1 MTARFSVFI
10 PVWNDARW
18 LPGAI
23 ESLLAQTHPDWEL
36 IIGDNA
42 STEDIAGIVAG
53 YADDRIRYHRWP
65 DHVDYAGNANR
76 TIGLCRFEWLQY
88 LSPTTGCCRRA
99 SSGWRSRS
107 RRRPRRGAA
116 SRWS

>member
-23 ESLLAQTHPDWEL
+23 ESLLAQTHADWEL

-42 STEDIAGIVAG
+42 STEDIEGIVAG
-53 YADDRIRYHRWP
+53 YADDRIRTT
-65 DHVDYAGNANR
+65 AG
-76 TIGLCRFEWLQY
+76 
-88 LSPTTGCCRRA
+88 PTTSTTPAMPTGRSACA
-99 SSGWRSRS
+99 DSSGSS
-107 RRRPRRGAA
+107 TSPRTTG
-116 SRWS
+116 